1 MIIRRATELGAAFVL
16 AAGLLAGCREGAPE
30 RVALV
35 GATVIDGSGG
45 PELDDAIVILH
56 GGEIET
62 VAAREG
68 FEIPRRTRRIDVTGK
83 WIMPGLID
91 AHAHADRW
99 ALPRYLAWGV
109 TSLRDVHGQH
119 DSIFQLR
126 DDVNLGSIPGPRMFI
141 AGAMIDGAPA
151 TYPSASEV
159 TSGPEARRVVDAL
172 AVDGADFVKTYTRIT
187 PELMEPL
194 VDEASALQLRVT
206 AHLGL
211 TDALRASSLGVR
223 AIEHLSGIPEAAL
236 ANPAALLAAHR
247 RSFFEGWTAFE
258 AAWAGI
264 DSTTLSRLAGRLA
277 NDRVF
282 MIPTLVLHDTY
293 SRLDDKGLYQDP
305 DLVAVPDSIQR
316 AWNVAGMV
324 QRAGWTERDFAN
336 FRASRANQDLFLR
349 EFLRQGGVVVAGT
362 DAANQML
369 IPGRSEHREL
379 ELLVQAGVP
388 PREAL
393 LTATRNAA
401 RLLGADSL
409 GAVAPGRVADLLV
422 LSRNPL
428 EDIRNTAS
436 IDFVVL
442 RGQVMSAD
450 SIRQGWGR

>member
-1 MIIRRATELGAAFVL
+1 MTIRRATELAVAVAI
-16 AAGLLAGCREGAPE
+16 AAGLLAGCREGPPE
-30 RVALV
+30 RIALI

-56 GGEIET
+56 GSEIET

-68 FEIPRRTRRIDVTGK
+68 FEIPRHTRQIDVTGK
-83 WIMPGLID
+83 WIMPGMID
-91 AHAHADRW
+91 AHAHTGRW
-99 ALPRYLAWGV
+99 ALARYLGWGV

-141 AGAMIDGAPA
+141 AGSMIDGAPA
-151 TYPSASEV
+151 TWPDASEV
-159 TSGPEARRVVDAL
+159 TTGPDARRVVDAL
-172 AVDGADFVKTYTRIT
+172 AVDGADFIKTYTRIT

-211 TDALRASSLGVR
+211 TDAIRAATIGVR
-223 AIEHLSGIPEAAL
+223 AIEHMSGVPEASL
-236 ANPAALLAAHR
+236 ANPAPLFAAHR

-258 AAWAGI
+258 TAWAGI
-264 DSTTLSRLAGRLA
+264 DSTTLSRVAGRLA
-277 NDRVF
+277 TDRIF
-282 MIPTLVLHDTY
+282 LIPTLVLHDTY
-293 SRLDDKGLYQDP
+293 SRLDEKDLYQSP
-305 DLVAVPDSIQR
+305 DLAAVPDSIQR
-316 AWNVAGMV
+316 TWDVAGMV
-324 QRAGWTERDFAN
+324 QRAGWTEQDFVN
-336 FRASRANQDLFLR
+336 FRASRAKQDLFLR
-349 EFLRQGGVVVAGT
+349 EFIRQGGIVAAGT

-369 IPGRSEHREL
+369 IPGLSEHREL

-388 PREAL
+388 PRDAL

-409 GAVAPGRVADLLV
+409 GVLAPGRAADLLV

-428 EDIRNTAS
+428 EDIRNTRS
-436 IDFVVL
+436 IELVVL
-442 RGQVMSAD
+442 RGLVMSAD
-450 SIRQGWGR
+450 SIRQGWAR